1 MCHISGNGR
10 RLVYHFAPLSSF
22 RLPYHDLQFADTP
35 LRSVLDLTSPSAFN
49 TDNSPL
55 DLHSDAN
62 GDLRRISKLSWA
74 HSADD
79 LGTLHSPLDTQPSL
93 PFSGPR
99 PSLSDRSTPT
109 FETPTAEEFRRLPL
123 NIRIEAYRSGVT
135 PVPSP
140 IQTGHPAVVGKA
152 YGATPS
158 PIHSR
163 FSHDMLR
170 APPSLKDA
178 PPSAS
183 PNASHNRSL
192 SQNMLG
198 ANSNGAAPSAPVE
211 PSRPLQ
217 RQNPVM
223 EGAERA
229 DRTKSVNNFA
239 FPFSFGKPIANGG
252 LPEPQAEPKKRIS
265 QIIQHSGFLNRNTGT
280 GVPRDLSRDWKAYK
294 AEIKG
299 SKLYLY
305 KPPHDRAPAVKGLF
319 VTDARLV
326 DEPFALGEE
335 QRPTEA
341 PTGSRKPQPFWGPG
355 PHWDTLRDD
364 KGSIVG
370 GTAEALVY
378 EMVFGPLFTNE
389 RNEFDEDAW
398 EEFSRPILFCLPAL
412 TGRDAFENGF
422 VNSADHYIRYLND
435 QKALRDGRR
444 RIEWLLSQYAYYL
457 RPEPLSPVFEV
468 FLSTFSFTITQPT
481 TLRIAPLQSPIPEHQ
496 TPRPARNDT
505 FPPNPI
511 SQSPNASVNMATFIE
526 DLSQRGLSREIF
538 THVDSPVIAKSLDM
552 YFKSELAAARNLFS
566 SGIVRLSLDDGRHPW
581 AAFFGTEA
589 RPHWL
594 TLLIVK
600 QIVGPSNNYLAGARN
615 SESSGGNW
623 QNASKTHL
631 RSQSIMRWIHVGEHF
646 RQLGNEVV
654 WRAIMEGI
662 CAKPVARLEKAW
674 RRVEIVE
681 RQVVEG
687 WIRDG
692 KVSMG
697 RTKESVPW
705 LAEKT
710 ALLIQ
715 ALGNV
720 QVSFNPAVNAD
731 DGMLNMS
738 SANAMARPSLI
749 FKA

>member
-1 MCHISGNGR
+1 M
-10 RLVYHFAPLSSF
+10 
-22 RLPYHDLQFADTP
+22 
-35 LRSVLDLTSPSAFN
+35 
-49 TDNSPL
+49 
-55 DLHSDAN
+55 
-62 GDLRRISKLSWA
+62 
-74 HSADD
+74 
-79 LGTLHSPLDTQPSL
+79 
-93 PFSGPR
+93 
-99 PSLSDRSTPT
+99 
-109 FETPTAEEFRRLPL
+109 
-123 NIRIEAYRSGVT
+123 T

-140 IQTGHPAVVGKA
+140 IQMSHPAVVGQTH
-152 YGATPS
+152 GAITPLVSS

-163 FSHDMLR
+163 FSHEMLQ
-170 APPSLKDA
+170 ASPSLKDA
-178 PPSAS
+178 PPSAPS
-183 PNASHNRSL
+183 NTSHNRSL

-211 PSRPLQ
+211 PSRRLQ
-217 RQNPVM
+217 RQNPVL

-252 LPEPQAEPKKRIS
+252 LAEPEAEPKKRIS

-319 VTDARLV
+319 VTDARLI
-326 DEPFALGEE
+326 DEPSALGEE
-335 QRPTEA
+335 RMPTEL
-341 PTGSRKPQPFWGPG
+341 PTGNRKPQPFWGPG

-378 EMVFGPLFTNE
+378 EMVSGPLFTNE
-389 RNEFDEDAW
+389 MKEFDEDAW
-398 EEFSRPILFCLPAL
+398 KEFSRPILFCLPAL

-457 RPEPLSPVFEV
+457 RPEPLSPVLEV
-468 FLSTFSFTITQPT
+468 FLSTFSFTIAQPT
-481 TLRIAPLQSPIPEHQ
+481 TLPRSHLQSPVAEYQPPPQ
-496 TPRPARNDT
+496 PARNGVP
-505 FPPNPI
+505 PPNQTC
-511 SQSPNASVNMATFIE
+511 QSPNANANMATFVE
-526 DLSQRGLSREIF
+526 NLHQRGLSREIF
-538 THVDSPVIAKSLDM
+538 THFDSLVIAKSLGM
-552 YFKSELAAARNLFS
+552 YFKSELAAARDLFS
-566 SGIVRLSLDDGRHPW
+566 SGVVRLSLDDVHHPW
-581 AAFFGTEA
+581 TAFFGTEV

-594 TLLIVK
+594 TLLIIK
-600 QIVGPSNNYLAGARN
+600 QIVGPSNSSLAGARN
-615 SESSGGNW
+615 SESGGGNW

-631 RSQSIMRWIHVGEHF
+631 RSQSITRWIHVGEHF
-646 RQLGNEVV
+646 RQLGNEVA
-654 WRAIMEGI
+654 WRAIMEGL

-681 RQVVEG
+681 RQAVEG

-697 RTKESVPW
+697 RTKENVPW

-710 ALLIQ
+710 ALLTQ

-720 QVSFNPAVNAD
+720 QVSFGVVVD
-731 DGMLNMS
+731 VGDGILNMS
-738 SANAMARPSLI
+738 SVNAMVRLSLI

>member
-1 MCHISGNGR
+1 MK
-10 RLVYHFAPLSSF
+10 YFAPLFSF
-22 RLPYHDLQFADTP
+22 RHPYHELQFADTF
-35 LRSVLDLTSPSAFN
+35 LRSVLDLSSPSALG
-49 TDNSPL
+49 TDNSPSA
-55 DLHSDAN
+55 LHSDAN

-79 LGTLHSPLDTQPSL
+79 LGTLHSPLDTRPPLTS
-93 PFSGPR
+93 FGSR
-99 PSLSDRSTPT
+99 PSLSDRPKPT
-109 FETPTAEEFRRLPL
+109 FETSTTTEEFRRLPL
-123 NIRIEAYRSGVT
+123 KIRIEAYRSGVT
-135 PVPSP
+135 PGLSP
-140 IQTGHPAVVGKA
+140 IQTSHPAFVGKA
-152 YGATPS
+152 HGVIPPS
-158 PIHSR
+158 VSSPVHSR
-163 FSHDMLR
+163 FSHDILQ
-170 APPSLKDA
+170 ASPSLKDA

-183 PNASHNRSL
+183 SNTSHNRSL

-198 ANSNGAAPSAPVE
+198 ANGNGAAPIE
-211 PSRPLQ
+211 PSRPLP
-217 RQNPVM
+217 RQNPVL

-229 DRTKSVNNFA
+229 DRAKSVNNFA
-239 FPFSFGKPIANGG
+239 FPFSFVKPIANGG

-280 GVPRDLSRDWKAYK
+280 GIPRDLSRDWKAYK

-319 VTDARLV
+319 VTDASLV
-326 DEPFALGEE
+326 DEPSALGEE
-335 QRPTEA
+335 RMPTES

-355 PHWDTLRDD
+355 PHPGTLRDD
-364 KGSIVG
+364 SGSIVG

-389 RNEFDEDAW
+389 RKDFDEDAW
-398 EEFSRPILFCLPAL
+398 KEFSRPILFCLPAL

-435 QKALRDGRR
+435 QKALRDGRQ

-481 TLRIAPLQSPIPEHQ
+481 TLQRTPLQSPTTEYQ
-496 TPRPARNDT
+496 TPPRATRNGIL
-505 FPPNPI
+505 PPNQI
-511 SQSPNASVNMATFIE
+511 SQSPNANANTATLVE
-526 DLSQRGLSREIF
+526 DLGQRGLSREIL
-538 THVDSPVIAKSLDM
+538 THLDSNVVAKSLNM
-552 YFKSELAAARNLFS
+552 YFKSEIAAARNLFS
-566 SGIVRLSLDDGRHPW
+566 SGIVRMSLDDVRHPW

-600 QIVGPSNNYLAGARN
+600 QIVGPSNNCLGGARN
-615 SESSGGNW
+615 SGSGGGNW

-631 RSQSIMRWIHVGEHF
+631 RSQTIMRWIHVGEHF

-674 RRVEIVE
+674 KRVETVE

-692 KVSMG
+692 NVSIG
-697 RTKESVPW
+697 RTKDSVPW

-720 QVSFNPAVNAD
+720 QVS
-731 DGMLNMS
+731 
-738 SANAMARPSLI
+738 
-749 FKA
+749 

>member
-1 MCHISGNGR
+1 MSISR
-10 RLVYHFAPLSSF
+10 ATVTELVIYFAPLFSF
-22 RLPYHDLQFADTP
+22 RLPYHELQFADTF
-35 LRSVLDLTSPSAFN
+35 LRSVLDLPSTLT
-49 TDNSPL
+49 TDNSPSA
-55 DLHSDAN
+55 LHSDAN

-79 LGTLHSPLDTQPSL
+79 LGTFHSPLDTKPPLTSL
-93 PFSGPR
+93 GSR
-99 PSLSDRSTPT
+99 PSLSDR
-109 FETPTAEEFRRLPL
+109 FETPTTTAEEFRRLPL
-123 NIRIEAYRSGVT
+123 KIRIEAYRSGVK
-135 PVPSP
+135 PGPSP
-140 IQTGHPAVVGKA
+140 IQTSHSPVVGKTH
-152 YGATPS
+152 GAIPS
-158 PIHSR
+158 SVSSPVHSR
-163 FSHDMLR
+163 FSHEVLQGS
-170 APPSLKDA
+170 PSLKDA
-178 PPSAS
+178 PPSAPS
-183 PNASHNRSL
+183 NTSHNRSL

-198 ANSNGAAPSAPVE
+198 GAAPSAPVE
-211 PSRPLQ
+211 LPRPLQ
-217 RQNPVM
+217 RHNPVL

-252 LPEPQAEPKKRIS
+252 PSEPQAEPKKRIS
-265 QIIQHSGFLNRNTGT
+265 QIIQHTGFLNRNTGT
-280 GVPRDLSRDWKAYK
+280 SVPRDLSRDWKAYK

-305 KPPHDRAPAVKGLF
+305 KPPHDRAPAIKGLF
-319 VTDARLV
+319 VTDASLV
-326 DEPFALGEE
+326 DEPSALGEE
-335 QRPTEA
+335 RMLTESS
-341 PTGSRKPQPFWGPG
+341 TGNRKPQPFWGPG
-355 PHWDTLRDD
+355 PHRDTFRDD

-389 RNEFDEDAW
+389 RKEFDEDAW
-398 EEFSRPILFCLPAL
+398 KEFSRPILFCLPAL
-412 TGRDAFENGF
+412 TGREAFETGF
-422 VNSADHYIRYLND
+422 VNSADHYIRYLSD
-435 QKALRDGRR
+435 QKALRDGRQ

-468 FLSTFSFTITQPT
+468 FLSTFSFTIAQPT
-481 TLRIAPLQSPIPEHQ
+481 TLQRTPLQSPIAEYQVP
-496 TPRPARNDT
+496 PRATRNGVL
-505 FPPNPI
+505 PPNQI
-511 SQSPNASVNMATFIE
+511 SQSPNPNANMATLVE
-526 DLSQRGLSREIF
+526 DLNQRGLSREIF
-538 THVDSPVIAKSLDM
+538 THFDSLVVAKSLGM
-552 YFKSELAAARNLFS
+552 YFKSELAAVRSLFS
-566 SGIVRLSLDDGRHPW
+566 SGIVRLSLDDAHHPW

-600 QIVGPSNNYLAGARN
+600 QIVGSSNNCLGGVRN
-615 SESSGGNW
+615 SGSGGGNW
-623 QNASKTHL
+623 NNASKTHL
-631 RSQSIMRWIHVGEHF
+631 RSQCIMRWIHVGEHF

-674 RRVEIVE
+674 RRVETIE

-687 WIRDG
+687 WVRDG

-715 ALGNV
+715 ALRNV
-720 QVSFNPAVNAD
+720 QVSVHAEVDAS
-731 DGMLNMS
+731 DGMLNM
-738 SANAMARPSLI
+738 RY
-749 FKA
+749 